1 LPPEQ
6 EQDVADWYR
15 ENEFLYNFRTVDY
28 KNKEKMQ
35 RVTQEKAETL
45 GITAEQLITW
55 LKSMRDRAGKITKK
69 QPFGSGAIAF
79 YYFVETPYLHL
90 QTAYCPI
97 SAVIYKSQQKSS
109 IEVCFILQ
117 PSRFCTVTQTADFRD
132 LPQYQSR
139 LRTV

>member
-1 LPPEQ
+1 MPPEQ

-79 YYFVETPYLHL
+79 YYFVETPYLHIFRL
-90 QTAYCPI
+90 HIVQFQLLSTNHSKKVALKCVLYYNRRGSVRLPKPQI
-97 SAVIYKSQQKSS
+97 SA
-109 IEVCFILQ
+109 
-117 PSRFCTVTQTADFRD
+117 TFRSTRAVD
-132 LPQYQSR
+132 
-139 LRTV
+139 V